1 MTDSTVHV
9 SKAQFGEVWHF
20 FWSHIYSSFLE
31 DTASDNKKKKKKH
44 GRVLYVHVA
53 HCIVIVIRN

>member
-9 SKAQFGEVWHF
+9 SKPSSGKCGTFSG
-20 FWSHIYSSFLE
+20 HISTLLFLRIPLVI
-31 DTASDNKKKKKKH
+31 TNKKQKKH